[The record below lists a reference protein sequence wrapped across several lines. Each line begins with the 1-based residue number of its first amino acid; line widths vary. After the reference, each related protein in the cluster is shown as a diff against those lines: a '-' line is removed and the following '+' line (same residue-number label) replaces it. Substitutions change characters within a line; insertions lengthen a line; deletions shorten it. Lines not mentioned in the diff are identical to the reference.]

1 MTHCSQL
8 RFSFCTVFVSQWEKS
23 KMKKNIIVWGNS
35 EDKANSF
42 VLKKLNKKKL
52 ASVFGS
58 FPDGEVVPFFSRYV
72 LGLSDTLY
80 ISPFAIDDKY
90 RQKARNDKH

>member
-1 MTHCSQL
+1 
-8 RFSFCTVFVSQWEKS
+8 
-23 KMKKNIIVWGNS
+23 MKKKMIARGNSHDKAKKNMIVWGNS

-42 VLKKLNKKKL
+42 VLRRKEKKKGKKRRKKQL
-52 ASVFGS
+52 APVFGS

-80 ISPFAIDDKY
+80 IRPFAIDDKY